1 MVSTSNPLSYYKEND
16 GCGLNC
22 SSPFFSQ
29 SEHTSVSN
37 FVFWG
42 MLVSFGGSAFAVVTF
57 LIGGGAGWKRQG
69 KSGSG
74 SGVKSGWVGVIN
86 RYGQRVIF
94 HYHTLFYLVLY
105 FSFRPLCY
113 ILYSSASFIRKHLII
128 AKIRYS
134 K

>member
-1 MVSTSNPLSYYKEND
+1 MVSTSNPLSYYKEID

-86 RYGQRVIF
+86 RYGQKVVYHVLGLIF
-94 HYHTLFYLVLY
+94 F
-105 FSFRPLCY
+105 F
-113 ILYSSASFIRKHLII
+113 
-128 AKIRYS
+128 
-134 K
+134 